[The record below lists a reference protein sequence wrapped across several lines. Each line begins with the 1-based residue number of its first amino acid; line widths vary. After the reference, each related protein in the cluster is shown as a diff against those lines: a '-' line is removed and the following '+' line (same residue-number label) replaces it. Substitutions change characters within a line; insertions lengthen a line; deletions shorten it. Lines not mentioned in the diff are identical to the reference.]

1 MKKKFVKLSEL
12 PQETEISIED
22 SHEVITAGELRR
34 DLDKDG
40 DLDQANANWF
50 TIQRKK
56 WKPNAQRMI
65 TAYIENEYD
74 DMYEDWDERAMDCVS
89 KTVVDNLQQ
98 ILEEAFKGES
108 VTKYWSYEKDVI
120 IDTPIKGQ

>member
-1 MKKKFVKLSEL
+1 MKKNFVKLSEL
-12 PQETEISIED
+12 PNDTELSIEE
-22 SHEVITAGELRR
+22 SHEVITASELRR
-34 DLDKDG
+34 DLEQDG

-50 TIQRKK
+50 TIQRKQ

-89 KTVVDNLQQ
+89 KTVIDNLQQ
-98 ILEEAFKGES
+98 ILDEAFKGES
-108 VTKYWSYEKDVI
+108 VTDYWSYEKDVI
-120 IDTPIKGQ
+120 IDTAIKGQ

>member
-1 MKKKFVKLSEL
+1 MKKNLIKLSEL
-12 PQETEISIED
+12 PNETEISIEE

-34 DLDKDG
+34 DLEQDG

-50 TIQRKK
+50 TIQRKQ

-65 TAYIENEYD
+65 TAYIEQEYD

-89 KTVVDNLQQ
+89 KTVIDNLQQ
-98 ILEEAFKGES
+98 ILDEAFKGET
-108 VTKYWSYEKDVI
+108 VTEYWSYEKDVI
-120 IDTPIKGQ
+120 IDTAIKGQ